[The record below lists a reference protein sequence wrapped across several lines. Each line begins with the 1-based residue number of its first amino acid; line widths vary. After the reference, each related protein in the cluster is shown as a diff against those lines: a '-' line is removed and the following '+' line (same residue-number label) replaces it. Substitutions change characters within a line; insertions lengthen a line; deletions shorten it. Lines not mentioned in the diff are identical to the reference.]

1 MPLPVNNNPFQSL
14 AKDGRHQPGGAAL
27 FHRRFSTRYQ
37 KENTVTPSLRLI
49 VAGSGRHGRVVKRSL
64 SSWPDSS
71 GGRGV
76 V

>member
-1 MPLPVNNNPFQSL
+1 MPLPVNNKRFQSF
-14 AKDGRHQPGGAAL
+14 AQDGHHQPGSAAL

-37 KENTVTPSLRLI
+37 KENTVTQSRRLI
-49 VAGSGRHGRVVKRSL
+49 VAGSGRHGRMVKRSL
-64 SSWPDSS
+64 SSWPDSF